1 MIRKKKEKESLSA
14 YSPFCAFIAFLVVFT
29 FFTSCLSGAFSSFA
43 ANTAA
48 AADSAVISVKTLR
61 AKPGDTVTVQVTVD
75 PKEGFCG
82 FAVALEY
89 DTGILQFDKGSL
101 TASRDYLPDYTGES
115 PKYAATNT
123 EGKCGYPVLFQCTL
137 NPSYPP
143 IDEKCTLVQAT
154 FQISSSAKEGVYPI
168 TPHIDCTGG
177 CYYTMGNHSKTV
189 NLPAVMQTG
198 YLLIGNVSLPSDD
211 PEPPIPSGGE
221 DGEDKNSGDSV
232 DPSKDP
238 IPPFPGVDPLPPDD
252 TSPDGQGNDGE
263 DHGDG
268 NSGGDKNDQSSDLS
282 PVTPPSP
289 NNGNGNSNGNGGG
302 EDEKNSGDPAVI
314 PGTDGTDK
322 DSDKTDL
329 PSDGSL
335 SGNDNQKD
343 LSSDD
348 GKNDPLTSD
357 TKQNGTVEK
366 EPKEQKGFSAVTVTV
381 IILLLLLVAI
391 VCVALV
397 LMSKPKLQAR
407 FLAFFRKK

>member
-1 MIRKKKEKESLSA
+1 MTQGEKYAIITHTREAEMTLFRKGGMWNMIRKMKEKGSLSTC
-14 YSPFCAFIAFLVVFT
+14 SPFCAFIAFLVVFT

-43 ANTAA
+43 ADA

-115 PKYAATNT
+115 PKFAATNT

-154 FQISSSAKEGVYPI
+154 FHVSSSAKEGVYPI

-211 PEPPIPSGGE
+211 PLPPTPSGGE
-221 DGEDKNSGDSV
+221 NGEDKNSGDST

-238 IPPFPGVDPLPPDD
+238 IPPSPVVDPLPPDD
-252 TSPDGQGNDGE
+252 ISQNGQGNDGE

-268 NSGGDKNDQSSDLS
+268 NSENSGGDKNDQS
-282 PVTPPSP
+282 
-289 NNGNGNSNGNGGG
+289 
-302 EDEKNSGDPAVI
+302 
-314 PGTDGTDK
+314 
-322 DSDKTDL
+322 
-329 PSDGSL
+329 
-335 SGNDNQKD
+335 
-343 LSSDD
+343 
-348 GKNDPLTSD
+348 
-357 TKQNGTVEK
+357 
-366 EPKEQKGFSAVTVTV
+366 
-381 IILLLLLVAI
+381 AI
-391 VCVALV
+391 YR
-397 LMSKPKLQAR
+397 P
-407 FLAFFRKK
+407 